1 MPEDLISSLWRGV
14 GGNKI
19 GVSMVCVRVSVR
31 KQNKQNEIKEGFLFY
46 REEKDDGFMSI
57 GEKKKGR

>member
-1 MPEDLISSLWRGV
+1 
-14 GGNKI
+14 
-19 GVSMVCVRVSVR
+19 MVCVRVSVR

>member
-1 MPEDLISSLWRGV
+1 
-14 GGNKI
+14 
-19 GVSMVCVRVSVR
+19 MVCVRVSVR

-57 GEKKKGR
+57 GEGKNEKTRTVGIFFSTYDIHMS